1 MKIDLAENV
10 RRFRKERRL
19 TQEQLAEV
27 LGVTAGAVYKWESGL
42 SVPDIS
48 LIVEMADF
56 FDTSVDVLL
65 GYRVKDN
72 RIQSVM
78 QRFDEMCRTRDK
90 EALTEAEKVLKKYP
104 HSFDAV
110 HGCAAVYSFFGVG
123 EGNEAYSRRAME
135 LYEQSRLLIGQNTDP
150 KISDETILAE
160 IALIHVL
167 LKEPERALEIIKA
180 HNPDGVFCDS
190 VGLILTLLLN
200 RPDEAEPYLL
210 EGMLRSMSA
219 LLNSLLG
226 YASVLSARGEF
237 DAAQKLLEIGLDLL
251 NKLHGED
258 VSDFSDK
265 MYAMLYIG
273 IAYARLK
280 KGERD
285 AALALLRKSAEYV
298 RRFDEAPDFSLKT
311 FVVEISDLTLL
322 HDSLGDSAR
331 ESAETLI
338 GYLKD
343 PELGKLWREAQ
354 EKK

>member
-1 MKIDLAENV
+1 
-10 RRFRKERRL
+10 
-19 TQEQLAEV
+19 
-27 LGVTAGAVYKWESGL
+27 
-42 SVPDIS
+42 
-48 LIVEMADF
+48 
-56 FDTSVDVLL
+56 
-65 GYRVKDN
+65 
-72 RIQSVM
+72 
-78 QRFDEMCRTRDK
+78 
-90 EALTEAEKVLKKYP
+90 
-104 HSFDAV
+104 
-110 HGCAAVYSFFGVG
+110 
-123 EGNEAYSRRAME
+123 ME

-180 HNPDGVFCDS
+180 HNPDGIFCDS

-237 DAAQKLLEIGLDLL
+237 DAAQKLLEIGLDLF
-251 NKLHGED
+251 NKLHGKD
-258 VSDFSDK
+258 VS
-265 MYAMLYIG
+265 
-273 IAYARLK
+273 
-280 KGERD
+280 
-285 AALALLRKSAEYV
+285 
-298 RRFDEAPDFSLKT
+298 DFSLKT